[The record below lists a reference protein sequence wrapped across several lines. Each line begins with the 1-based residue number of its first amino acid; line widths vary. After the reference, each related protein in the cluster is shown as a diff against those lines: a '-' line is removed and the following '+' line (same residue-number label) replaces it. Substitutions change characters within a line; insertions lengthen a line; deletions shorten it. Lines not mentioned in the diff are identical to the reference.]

1 MPTATFDWDKFFA
14 ESAADL
20 ERLRQIEN
28 FDRKKFL
35 AESEAD
41 LERLRKIENG
51 FKPETFNWQD
61 LQKFLD
67 NFENDFVIVKRSCIT
82 EPTWGKVH
90 NK

>member
-14 ESAADL
+14 ESEADL
-20 ERLRQIEN
+20 ERLRQ
-28 FDRKKFL
+28 
-35 AESEAD
+35 
-41 LERLRKIENG
+41 IENG

-67 NFENDFVIVKRSCIT
+67 NFEEDWVIVKRSCIT
-82 EPTWGKVH
+82 EPTWGKVL

>member
-14 ESAADL
+14 ETEADL

-28 FDRKKFL
+28 
-35 AESEAD
+35 
-41 LERLRKIENG
+41 G
-51 FKPETFNWQD
+51 FKPETFNLQD

-67 NFENDFVIVKRSCIT
+67 NLEEGWVIVKRTCIT
-82 EPTWGKVH
+82 EPTWGKVL

>member
-14 ESAADL
+14 ESEADL

-41 LERLRKIENG
+41 LERLRQIEND
-51 FKPETFNWQD
+51 W
-61 LQKFLD
+61 
-67 NFENDFVIVKRSCIT
+67 VIVKRSCIT
-82 EPTWGKVH
+82 EPTWGKVL

>member
-14 ESAADL
+14 ESEADL
-20 ERLRQIEN
+20 ERLRQ
-28 FDRKKFL
+28 
-35 AESEAD
+35 
-41 LERLRKIENG
+41 IENG

-67 NFENDFVIVKRSCIT
+67 SLEEDWVIVKRTCIT
-82 EPTWGKVH
+82 EPTWGKVL

>member
-14 ESAADL
+14 ESEADL
-20 ERLRQIEN
+20 ERLRQ
-28 FDRKKFL
+28 
-35 AESEAD
+35 
-41 LERLRKIENG
+41 IENG

-67 NFENDFVIVKRSCIT
+67 NLEEDWVIVKRSCIT

>member
-14 ESAADL
+14 ESEADL
-20 ERLRQIEN
+20 ERLRQ
-28 FDRKKFL
+28 
-35 AESEAD
+35 
-41 LERLRKIENG
+41 IENG

-67 NFENDFVIVKRSCIT
+67 NLEEDWVIVKRTCIT
-82 EPTWGKVH
+82 EPTWGNVL

>member
-1 MPTATFDWDKFFA
+1 MPTDTFDWDKFFA
-14 ESAADL
+14 ESEADL
-20 ERLRQIEN
+20 ERLRQ
-28 FDRKKFL
+28 
-35 AESEAD
+35 
-41 LERLRKIENG
+41 IENG

-67 NFENDFVIVKRSCIT
+67 NLEEDWVIVKRSCIT

>member
-14 ESAADL
+14 ESEADL
-20 ERLRQIEN
+20 ERLRQ
-28 FDRKKFL
+28 
-35 AESEAD
+35 
-41 LERLRKIENG
+41 IENG

-67 NFENDFVIVKRSCIT
+67 NLEEDWVIVKRSCIT
-82 EPTWGKVH
+82 EPTWGKVL

>member
-14 ESAADL
+14 ESEADL

-28 FDRKKFL
+28 
-35 AESEAD
+35 
-41 LERLRKIENG
+41 G
-51 FKPETFNWQD
+51 FKPETFNSQD

-67 NFENDFVIVKRSCIT
+67 NLEEDWVIVKRTCIT
-82 EPTWGKVH
+82 EPTWGKVL

>member
-14 ESAADL
+14 ESEADL

-28 FDRKKFL
+28 
-35 AESEAD
+35 
-41 LERLRKIENG
+41 G
-51 FKPETFNWQD
+51 FKPVTFNWQD

-67 NFENDFVIVKRSCIT
+67 NFEEDWVIVKRSCIT
-82 EPTWGKVH
+82 EPTWGKVL

>member
-14 ESAADL
+14 ESEADL
-20 ERLRQIEN
+20 ERLRQ
-28 FDRKKFL
+28 
-35 AESEAD
+35 
-41 LERLRKIENG
+41 IENG

-67 NFENDFVIVKRSCIT
+67 NLEEDWVIVKRTCIT
-82 EPTWGKVH
+82 EPTWGKVL